1 MRYSYKAKKNSGEVV
16 QGYIEAEN
24 RRLVIGK
31 LQKMQFFPISVVEES
46 GGKGLQA
53 EFSLNSLRRV
63 GLKDITT
70 FSRQLSDLLK
80 SGLPLAKA
88 LEVLTK
94 QTSNPKLLSIL
105 RTICS
110 DVQGGSTFADAL
122 KRHPKVFSDLYCS
135 MVHAGEIS
143 GGLDAVME
151 RLSNFLESEQ
161 ETRSKFITAMTYPAF
176 MVLVCVAVVIVLFT
190 FVVPKFQS
198 MFEESGAILPIST
211 QFLMGVS
218 RFVQLWWWV
227 ILGGFVALIL
237 LFRHYIH
244 TEAGRIQWDE
254 FKLQIPLI
262 GDLVK
267 KREVSKFARTLGT
280 LLANGVNI
288 LRALEITEEV
298 VSNKII
304 AKNIRE
310 MAGNIKEGERLS
322 DRMAQSPYFP
332 PLAVNMVAVGEET
345 GDLERTLNRVAQS
358 YENETERAMK
368 TVTTL
373 LEPMMIV
380 VMAVIVG
387 FIVFAM
393 IMPIFQISQSI
404 Q

>member
-31 LQKMQFFPISVVEES
+31 LQKMQFFPISVVEEA
-46 GGKGLQA
+46 GGKGLQT

-176 MVLVCVAVVIVLFT
+176 MVIVCVAVVIVLFT

-198 MFEESGAILPIST
+198 MFEESGAVLPIST

-227 ILGGFVALIL
+227 ILGGFVALIV

-254 FKLQIPLI
+254 FKLQLPLI

-345 GDLERTLNRVAQS
+345 GDMERTLNRVAQS

>member
-31 LQKMQFFPISVVEES
+31 LQKMQFFPISVVEEA

-53 EFSLNSLRRV
+53 EFSLNTLRRV

-80 SGLPLAKA
+80 SGLPLAKS

-105 RTICS
+105 RTVCS

-161 ETRSKFITAMTYPAF
+161 ETRSKFFTAMTYPAF
-176 MVLVCVAVVIVLFT
+176 MVVVCILVVIVLFT
-190 FVVPKFQS
+190 FVVPKFQT

-218 RFVQLWWWV
+218 RFIQLWWWV
-227 ILGGFVALIL
+227 ILGGFAALIV

-244 TEAGRIQWDE
+244 TEVGRIQWDE
-254 FKLQIPLI
+254 FKLQVPLI

-322 DRMAQSPYFP
+322 ARMAQSPHFP

-345 GDLERTLNRVAQS
+345 GDLEHTLNRVAQS

-380 VMAVIVG
+380 VMAMIVG

>member
-176 MVLVCVAVVIVLFT
+176 MVIVCVAVVIVLFT

>member
-31 LQKMQFFPISVVEES
+31 LQKMQFFPISVVEEA

-53 EFSLNSLRRV
+53 EFSLNTLRRV

-80 SGLPLAKA
+80 SGLPLAKS

-105 RTICS
+105 RTVCS

-161 ETRSKFITAMTYPAF
+161 ETRSKFFTAMTYPAF
-176 MVLVCVAVVIVLFT
+176 MVVVCILVVIVLFT
-190 FVVPKFQS
+190 FVVPKFQT

-218 RFVQLWWWV
+218 RFIQLWWWV
-227 ILGGFVALIL
+227 ILGGFAALIV

-244 TEAGRIQWDE
+244 TEVGRIQWDE
-254 FKLQIPLI
+254 FKLQVPLI

-322 DRMAQSPYFP
+322 ARMAQSPHFP

-345 GDLERTLNRVAQS
+345 GDLEHTLNRVAQS

-380 VMAVIVG
+380 VMAMIVG

-393 IMPIFQISQSI
+393 IMPIFQISQNI
-404 Q
+404 H